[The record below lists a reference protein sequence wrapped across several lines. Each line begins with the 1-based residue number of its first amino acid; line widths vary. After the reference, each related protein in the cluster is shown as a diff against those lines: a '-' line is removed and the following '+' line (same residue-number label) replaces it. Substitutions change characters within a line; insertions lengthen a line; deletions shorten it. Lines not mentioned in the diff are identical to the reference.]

1 MITLVY
7 GGSASGKSEYAEGL
21 LANFRGPKYYLA
33 TMEPFGEEGARRVA
47 RHRALRA
54 GKGFE
59 TLEKYTGLAE
69 LKLPGSGCLL
79 LECLGNLAAN
89 ELFSPSGAKKKAAQE
104 IARGLRSLAAQCSE
118 LVIVSND
125 VFSDGRVYDPE
136 TERYLALLAQANAEA
151 AALAGRVIEV
161 VCGIP
166 IAVKGELP

>member
-1 MITLVY
+1 M
-7 GGSASGKSEYAEGL
+7 S
-21 LANFRGPKYYLA
+21 R
-33 TMEPFGEEGARRVA
+33 
-47 RHRALRA
+47 
-54 GKGFE
+54 
-59 TLEKYTGLAE
+59 
-69 LKLPGSGCLL
+69 
-79 LECLGNLAAN
+79 
-89 ELFSPSGAKKKAAQE
+89 AKKKAAQE

>member
-47 RHRALRA
+47 RRRALRA

-89 ELFSPSGAKKKAAQE
+89 ELFSPSGAKEK